1 MATDD
6 NLRLEHQLC
15 VALYDAS
22 RAIVG
27 CYRPLLAELGITSSQ
42 YTVLLVLW
50 ERDTATLRD
59 LGEVLHLDSAT
70 LSPMVKRL
78 EAAGLVTRR
87 RGAHDERLLDVTITD
102 AGRRLRDGASA
113 AQRSVEQL
121 TGLDPAELAA
131 LRDQLNELTAR
142 TRRLDL
148 AG

>member
-1 MATDD
+1 M
-6 NLRLEHQLC
+6 
-15 VALYDAS
+15 
-22 RAIVG
+22 
-27 CYRPLLAELGITSSQ
+27 
-42 YTVLLVLW
+42 LLVLW

>member
-1 MATDD
+1 VATDD

-27 CYRPLLAELGITSSQ
+27 CYRPLLAELGITYSQ